1 VNDYNVVLA
10 HTDLPSWIFQWSNPQ
25 SGQFV
30 NELVLPT
37 PIGPV
42 PYPRAWA
49 TVDAQFF
56 GHSFL
61 YVNTHLESFDSTIR
75 ELQGGELRAGPA
87 NSTLPVTGIA
97 EFGLYAEPERRVS
110 RS

>member
-1 VNDYNVVLA
+1 M
-10 HTDLPSWIFQWSNPQ
+10 
-25 SGQFV
+25 